1 MEKKYNCLDC
11 GSEFKRQDSLKK
23 NISQNRCKQPFCSF
37 CYRICDGLCDLRKNL
52 SQAVAQRE
60 RDPPS
65 KSEGVEFS
73 EEDADDDGDDDW
85 KQRVVGKVLSKIK
98 ALKS

>member
-23 NISQNRCKQPFCSF
+23 HISQNRCKQPFCSF
-37 CYRICDGLCDLRKNL
+37 CYRLCDGVCDLRKNL
-52 SQAVAQRE
+52 SQAVQRE
-60 RDPPS
+60 RDAPS

-73 EEDADDDGDDDW
+73 EEDADDGDDDW

-98 ALKS
+98 PFKPIC